1 MIEPKLLDLNAIV
14 TKTAEMLRRLL
25 GENIAIAIAL
35 ALEPVMDTIT
45 SDQGQ
50 LEQVLIN
57 LAVNAGDAMPG
68 GGRLT
73 IETRPVKLRDEDLPN
88 YPDLQAGRFFNWR

>member
-25 GENIAIAIAL
+25 GENIAIAL
-35 ALEPVMDTIT
+35 ALEPVLDTIT
-45 SDQGQ
+45 ADQGQ

-68 GGRLT
+68 GRA
-73 IETRPVKLRDEDLPN
+73 VDHRDP
-88 YPDLQAGRFFNWR
+88 PGQAP